1 LRRTCSKKLTQR
13 YGLEKFNSLG
23 VFFSAVHRSSLIL
36 HLSMSLSDRAPAILH
51 EWVQSESL
59 RKHCYAVADSMKHFA
74 QLRGEDVDLWEA
86 VGLLHDMDYERHP
99 NLERSSTEGHPFVG
113 VAWLRDNGWS
123 EEVCRAILSHADYS
137 AVSPETALERTLR
150 AVDELSSFVV
160 AVALVRPTKSIH
172 DVDLAAVKKKMK
184 DKAFARAVN
193 REDIV
198 RGAEQL
204 GMPLDEVITNVIAAL
219 KADATRLGLAGI
231 TG

>member
-1 LRRTCSKKLTQR
+1 MSETLAARAQAT
-13 YGLEKFNSLG
+13 
-23 VFFSAVHRSSLIL
+23 L
-36 HLSMSLSDRAPAILH
+36 HD
-51 EWVQSESL
+51 WVQSESL

-74 QLRGEDVDLWEA
+74 QLRGEDTDLWEA

-99 NLERSSTEGHPFVG
+99 NLERSPTDGHPFVG
-113 VAWLRDNGWS
+113 VAWLRENGWS
-123 EEVCRAILSHADYS
+123 NEVCHAILSHADYS
-137 AVSPETALERTLR
+137 GVSRETLLEKTLY

-172 DVDLAAVKKKMK
+172 DVDVRAVKKKMK

-204 GMPLDEVITNVIAAL
+204 GMPLDDVITNVIAAL
-219 KADATRLGLAGI
+219 KADALRLGLAG
-231 TG
+231 TACY

>member
-1 LRRTCSKKLTQR
+1 
-13 YGLEKFNSLG
+13 
-23 VFFSAVHRSSLIL
+23 
-36 HLSMSLSDRAPAILH
+36 MSLADRALAILH

-99 NLERSSTEGHPFVG
+99 NLEHSPAEGHPFVG
-113 VAWLRDNGWS
+113 VAWLRENGWS
-123 EEVCRAILSHADYS
+123 EEICRAILSHADYS
-137 AVSPETALERTLR
+137 GVAPETPLEKSLR

-160 AVALVRPTKSIH
+160 SVSLVRQSKSIH

-184 DKAFARAVN
+184 DRAFARAVN
-193 REDIV
+193 RDDIH

-204 GMPLDEVITNVIAAL
+204 GMPLDEVITHVIDAL
-219 KADATRLGLAGI
+219 KSDAERLGLAGQI
-231 TG
+231 ATPSPSPLPEGEVDAR